1 MKRKYLIIGIVAI
14 LIMVSIFAIAQH
26 RPTEKIEGYNK
37 TMMFEM
43 LTLKPEEMAA
53 LQTKRLTFYLDLN
66 ENQQKSVKE
75 IYLDVSKKRIA
86 KLKEIKELNQKP
98 SEEFRFKLVN
108 ERLDMMIEVK
118 SKLKN
123 ILSPEQLNA
132 WVQMQVERNMFKGKS
147 HFAEQE

>member
-14 LIMVSIFAIAQH
+14 LIIVSAFAFTQRRPAQRMLEH
-26 RPTEKIEGYNK
+26 KK
-37 TMMFEM
+37 AFMFEM
-43 LTLKPEEMAA
+43 LNLEPEQTAT

-66 ENQQKSVKE
+66 EDQQKSIKE

-98 SEEFRFKLVN
+98 SEEFRNKLFN
-108 ERLDMMIEVK
+108 ERFDMMIEVK

-123 ILSPEQLNA
+123 ILSTEQINA
-132 WVQMQVERNMFKGKS
+132 WIQMQVERNKFEGKP
-147 HFAEQE
+147 HFAELE

>member
-1 MKRKYLIIGIVAI
+1 MKRKNLIIGIVAI
-14 LIMVSIFAIAQH
+14 LIMVSAFAFAQH
-26 RPTEKIEGYNK
+26 RPANK
-37 TMMFEM
+37 MHEHNEAMMFEM
-43 LTLKPEEMAA
+43 LNLEPEQMAT

-75 IYLDVSKKRIA
+75 IYIDVSKKRIA

-98 SEEFRFKLVN
+98 SEEFRYKLAN

-123 ILSPEQLNA
+123 ILSLEQMNA
-132 WVQMQVERNMFKGKS
+132 WVQIQVERNMFEGKP
-147 HFAEQE
+147 HFNE